1 MTKHMFTA
9 MATGIA
15 LLAATPAIAQ
25 QGGSTVTTAT
35 TEGPILSF
43 SVSEEVRSRPDQATV
58 GAGVTT
64 TAPTAV
70 EAMRLN
76 AAAMDKLIA
85 AAKARGIKAE
95 DIQTS
100 GISLSPQYDYNNRSD
115 GQPPRF
121 LGYQVSNS
129 VRATT
134 PKIED
139 IGPLLDALVAAGGTN
154 IDGPWFAMKDPDAQ
168 LVGVRGAAIKAAEA
182 KAADYAKLAGYRAAE
197 LVSISEGGAV
207 GGPVPMPR
215 VQMMAAEAKSTPVE
229 PGHRRHRRP
238 DGLLGGR
245 ASAHDL
251 DERHQVRRVEWV
263 GDDDPLGVAAGVL
276 EPARPEARGAAGQD
290 HVGGGGLVER
300 GEELAL
306 EVHPLRP
313 GLDDQVGAR
322 GRLGGVR
329 VDVQPV
335 EHAGVGAEL
344 AQVGGHRGAESL
356 LGRRVG
362 IGGLDA
368 QPLGEGERRPAAAD
382 RAGADDGDGGDVA
395 PHAGASWVDGA
406 GRGAR
411 ATNASSTVGSA
422 SASRLTTCSAGV
434 PWRMRLIGSST
445 RTCLVP
451 TEETTVCE
459 TTPPPG
465 PISETR
471 VRPIWVRRTGRSTK
485 RTSPT
490 LSPTRVLTGIAF
502 SPRVGELNRQWRCFL
517 ILLRQP
523 ALRETTETA

>member
-43 SVSEEVRSRPDQATV
+43 SVSEEVRSRPDEATV

-134 PKIED
+134 PKIDD

-154 IDGPWFAMKDPDAQ
+154 IDGPWFAIKDPDAQ

-229 PGHRRHRRP
+229 PG
-238 DGLLGGR
+238 
-245 ASAHDL
+245 
-251 DERHQVRRVEWV
+251 
-263 GDDDPLGVAAGVL
+263 
-276 EPARPEARGAAGQD
+276 
-290 HVGGGGLVER
+290 
-300 GEELAL
+300 
-306 EVHPLRP
+306 
-313 GLDDQVGAR
+313 QVGNT
-322 GRLGGVR
+322 L
-329 VDVQPV
+329 
-335 EHAGVGAEL
+335 
-344 AQVGGHRGAESL
+344 
-356 LGRRVG
+356 
-362 IGGLDA
+362 
-368 QPLGEGERRPAAAD
+368 
-382 RAGADDGDGGDVA
+382 
-395 PHAGASWVDGA
+395 
-406 GRGAR
+406 
-411 ATNASSTVGSA
+411 
-422 SASRLTTCSAGV
+422 
-434 PWRMRLIGSST
+434 
-445 RTCLVP
+445 
-451 TEETTVCE
+451 
-459 TTPPPG
+459 
-465 PISETR
+465 
-471 VRPIWVRRTGRSTK
+471 
-485 RTSPT
+485 T
-490 LSPTRVLTGIAF
+490 LSFQYRLV
-502 SPRVGELNRQWRCFL
+502 R
-517 ILLRQP
+517 
-523 ALRETTETA
+523 